1 MKSVEKNVSPVQKTR
16 CALTADESVRIV
28 PVQKTGV
35 RTVTDAETAQDI
47 SVNAETAV
55 GSVRMSV
62 NVRKTVKTARDFS
75 AAAAACA
82 TTV

>member
-1 MKSVEKNVSPVQKTR
+1 MKSAEKNVSLVQKMR
-16 CALTADESVRIV
+16 CALTVDESVRIV
-28 PVQKTGV
+28 PVQKTGAT
-35 RTVTDAETAQDI
+35 TVIDAETAQDT

-55 GSVRMSV
+55 GSVRMSA